1 MTSGGGPARRREDHR
16 AGEERAHRRELEH
29 LERRFSS
36 SPKVYY
42 ALLLAVLAAILAIAL
57 AT

>member
-1 MTSGGGPARRREDHR
+1 MAGDERPGRREDHEAR
-16 AGEERAHRRELEH
+16 ARRLAERQLDN

-42 ALLLAVLAAILAIAL
+42 ALLLAVLAVLLVIAL
-57 AT
+57 AS

>member
-1 MTSGGGPARRREDHR
+1 MKREDHR
-16 AGEERAHRRELEH
+16 EQEERVRRRELEH

-42 ALLLAVLAAILAIAL
+42 ALLLAVLAVILAIVL